1 MTKDEKIDPTE
12 LQKAVAN
19 YAQYLNTITE
29 HAADIANARRTMF
42 NAYLAEGFTE
52 SQALELCKA
61 LSI

>member
-1 MTKDEKIDPTE
+1 MQKDDKLDPSA
-12 LQKAVAN
+12 LQKALAD
-19 YAQYLNTITE
+19 YAQYLNTITQ
-29 HAADIANARRTMF
+29 HAADIAHARRTMF